1 MIRFAHPFGAAYG
14 SLSALRSGSRLTA
27 KLDESL
33 EKWRNRPLPEIS
45 HILLDATYV
54 KVRVDS
60 SVRDCALLVGIG
72 IRRDN
77 GKRMILGT
85 SVALSEAEVHW
96 RTFLSSIR
104 ERGIGI
110 PDLVTSDAHEG
121 LKSAL
126 KATLNASPWQRCQF
140 HLQQNAQAYI
150 PKVSMRQQVADDIR
164 YIYNSRNRPEADMRL
179 NEIVEKYS
187 HSAPDLARWMES
199 AIPEGLTIFAFPE
212 NIRRRL
218 RTSNMCETLNTQIK
232 RRTRVAGL
240 FPNEASI
247 LRLVSAILMD
257 ISEEWESSKTY
268 LPQISNN

>member
-1 MIRFAHPFGAAYG
+1 MSVWRSWDHTSLRGGHLKSYLQVRPVFHRKPERVINHVRLCFLAYWI
-14 SLSALRSGSRLTA
+14 SARLA
-27 KLDESL
+27 RQ
-33 EKWRNRPLPEIS
+33 WRLCGEI
-45 HILLDATYV
+45 
-54 KVRVDS
+54 
-60 SVRDCALLVGIG
+60 G
-72 IRRDN
+72 
-77 GKRMILGT
+77 
-85 SVALSEAEVHW
+85 EVHW
-96 RTFLSSIR
+96 RTFLSSLR

-140 HLQQNAQAYI
+140 HLQQNAQACI

-187 HSAPDLARWMES
+187 QSAPDLARWMES